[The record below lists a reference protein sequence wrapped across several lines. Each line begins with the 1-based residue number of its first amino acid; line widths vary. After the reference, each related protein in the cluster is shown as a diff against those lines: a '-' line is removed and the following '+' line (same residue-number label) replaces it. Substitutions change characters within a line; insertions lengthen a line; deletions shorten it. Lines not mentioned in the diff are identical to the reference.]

1 MRVWCDKSNGRPVWM
16 SAQVGALE
24 RSKEMVAASGRARLR
39 SYCRVLSGF
48 SCTAFEIT
56 GCRGPPIDSLRFSIR
71 CGSDAPQMF
80 VGSKDAPRV
89 PCRRLPLA
97 FASISASALDPA
109 PSGPATDT
117 SEPLLQSALQ
127 LWLQVRSRC
136 HACQT
141 ASGMARSHEA
151 GIRWAPCSHHMEASV
166 AEKVGSP
173 AYLPRFW
180 HVFPNRGN
188 WPGSPC

>member
-1 MRVWCDKSNGRPVWM
+1 MR
-16 SAQVGALE
+16 SAHSTRKVQG
-24 RSKEMVAASGRARLR
+24 MGMDGTSGRTGLSAHCRLPAG
-39 SYCRVLSGF
+39 S

-127 LWLQVRSRC
+127 LWLQVRSCC
-136 HACQT
+136 HACQRMGL
-141 ASGMARSHEA
+141 AFA
-151 GIRWAPCSHHMEASV
+151 GRLAHTHMEASV
-166 AEKVGSP
+166 SAMCGRRSVSLTTGMCPPPGATSQDPHAET
-173 AYLPRFW
+173 
-180 HVFPNRGN
+180 
-188 WPGSPC
+188 PCHSSSAS